1 MRGLWKASHLGIIG
15 GWRRMQSR
23 AVHKMQCCTKCTV
36 VVQVLGSARNAVLWF
51 RFWAVHEMQCCGF
64 RFWAVHEMQYSGTG
78 FGQCT
83 KCSVVVSGFRQCT
96 KCSIVV
102 QVLGSARNAVSWF
115 RFWACTKCSVVVQV
129 LGSARNA
136 VLWFQ
141 VSGSAPNAVLW
152 FRFWAVH
159 EIQCCGSG
167 FGQCMKCS
175 VVVQALDRWTHTQ
188 GLTNCRNMKSCLCMH
203 CCEGVEC
210 GSRLSEDS
218 Q

>member
-1 MRGLWKASHLGIIG
+1 
-15 GWRRMQSR
+15 MQSR

-102 QVLGSARNAVSWF
+102 QVLGSARN
-115 RFWACTKCSVVVQV
+115 T
-129 LGSARNA
+129 
-136 VLWFQ
+136 
-141 VSGSAPNAVLW
+141 VLW

-159 EIQCCGSG
+159 EMQCCGSG
-167 FGQCMKCS
+167 FGQVDTYTRVNQLQKHE
-175 VVVQALDRWTHTQ
+175 VVFVHAL
-188 GLTNCRNMKSCLCMH
+188 L
-203 CCEGVEC
+203 
-210 GSRLSEDS
+210 
-218 Q
+218 

>member
-1 MRGLWKASHLGIIG
+1 
-15 GWRRMQSR
+15 
-23 AVHKMQCCTKCTV
+23 
-36 VVQVLGSARNAVLWF
+36 
-51 RFWAVHEMQCCGF
+51 MQCCGF
-64 RFWAVHEMQYSGTG
+64 RFQAVHKMQYCGSG

-83 KCSVVVSGFRQCT
+83 KCSVVV
-96 KCSIVV
+96 
-102 QVLGSARNAVSWF
+102 QVLGMHEMQCCGSGF
-115 RFWACTKCSVVVQV
+115 GQCTKCSVVVQV